1 MKGKEIYKIYAPNG
15 AKWIDWVRPVPFVAI
30 DTYNRKPIANFLD
43 REAMFLKK
51 YQQDTAIFIDLPG
64 KESIELGIGL
74 AHMGYRPIP
83 VFNGTDEQ
91 QGSQATTNTYLIESC
106 LINGSQKLKNI
117 ELKNDANPAFLLD
130 SHRTNRYRAKESIF
144 DNSWDL
150 YKQDIPSAEYF
161 KQNGITKIIVVG
173 ETIQRD
179 LKKIFLKFQEKGIE
193 IYITDGYTLPK
204 KVKLTKTIKE
214 RLEKEEIQDND

>member
-1 MKGKEIYKIYAPNG
+1 MRGKEIYKIYAPNG

-74 AHMGYRPIP
+74 AHIGYRPIP

-91 QGSQATTNTYLIESC
+91 QGSQATTNTYLIESY

-117 ELKNDANPAFLLD
+117 ELKNDANPVFLLD

-214 RLEKEEIQDND
+214 RLEKEEI

>member
-43 REAMFLKK
+43 RKAMFLKK

-117 ELKNDANPAFLLD
+117 KLKNDANPVFLLD
-130 SHRTNRYRAKESIF
+130 SYRTNRYRAKESIF

-161 KQNGITKIIVVG
+161 KQNGINKIIVVG
-173 ETIQRD
+173 EVIQPD

-193 IYITDGYTLPK
+193 IYITDGYIFPK

-214 RLEKEEIQDND
+214 RLEKEEI

>member
-117 ELKNDANPAFLLD
+117 KLKNDANPVFLLD

-179 LKKIFLKFQEKGIE
+179 LKKIFLKFQEKEID

-214 RLEKEEIQDND
+214 RLEKEEI

>member
-117 ELKNDANPAFLLD
+117 KLKNDANPVFLLD

-179 LKKIFLKFQEKGIE
+179 LKKIFLKFQEKGID
-193 IYITDGYTLPK
+193 IYLTDGYTFPQ

-214 RLEKEEIQDND
+214 RLEKEEI

>member
-43 REAMFLKK
+43 RKAMFLKK

-91 QGSQATTNTYLIESC
+91 QGSQATTNTYLIESY

-117 ELKNDANPAFLLD
+117 ELKNDANPVFLLD
-130 SHRTNRYRAKESIF
+130 SHRTNRYRAIESIF

-179 LKKIFLKFQEKGIE
+179 LKKIFLKFQEKGID

-214 RLEKEEIQDND
+214 RLEKEEI

>member
-43 REAMFLKK
+43 RKAMFLKK

-117 ELKNDANPAFLLD
+117 KLKNDANPTFLLD

-214 RLEKEEIQDND
+214 RLEKEEI

>member
-1 MKGKEIYKIYAPNG
+1 MRGKEIYKIYAPNG

-30 DTYNRKPIANFLD
+30 DTYNRKTIANFLD

-74 AHMGYRPIP
+74 AHIGYRPIP

-91 QGSQATTNTYLIESC
+91 QGSQATTNTYLIESY

-117 ELKNDANPAFLLD
+117 ELKNDANPTFLLD

-179 LKKIFLKFQEKGIE
+179 LKKIFLKFQEKGID

-214 RLEKEEIQDND
+214 RLEKEEI

>member
-91 QGSQATTNTYLIESC
+91 QGSQATTNTYLIESY

-117 ELKNDANPAFLLD
+117 ELKNDANPVFLLD

-179 LKKIFLKFQEKGIE
+179 LKKIFLKFQEKGID

-214 RLEKEEIQDND
+214 RLEKEEI